1 MVVRRELL
9 RGLERLNATT
19 TVLQRARLA
28 DPLGGMWE
36 AADVQW
42 WWRRP
47 RATDE
52 LALPV
57 WFDEV
62 GPVAAAGLTAWDDT
76 WQADV
81 FAVPSIVDEEDV
93 WAATLEATAG
103 HRGEALQVLVREDD
117 APLAD
122 LAIQSGFAMTD
133 ELSGT
138 TWMDADQRPPVAQVD
153 GFAIVDRVTRADR
166 PHPMIARNGEL
177 VEPRLRQCSLYDPT
191 LDLAVEDADGRVA
204 GYALFWFDHT
214 TLVGLLEPMRVE
226 DEYQR
231 RGLARMLLTNGLDRL
246 ARKGA
251 RRLKVGFETDA
262 ARNLYL
268 GAGFVQTS
276 VDRLLIRP
284 APHEPSRAVTLPVRR
299 IPLALSLPGAG
310 QGGRRPLELLPRVIG
325 APNERSR
332 LDVRDAEGLTDTLV
346 VGELIGRHPAIHREV
361 ERRGLQVLADRHE
374 VASGVAE
381 VGQRVCHL
389 RRLFSPIPRM
399 RFDFVICP
407 GAQAL
412 GHPHHARVSGR
423 TRTPDGCGR
432 ADAGRFPG
440 CARTRQARHRSPSRC
455 HVHRP

>member
-1 MVVRRELL
+1 M

-42 WWRRP
+42 WWRQP

-52 LALPV
+52 LLLPV

-62 GPVAAAGLTAWDDT
+62 GPLAAAGLTAWGDT

-81 FAVPSIVDEEDV
+81 FAVPSSVNAQEV
-93 WAATLEATAG
+93 WAATLEGASQ
-103 HRGEALQVLVREDD
+103 HRGKALQVLMCGNCT
-117 APLAD
+117 ALAE

-138 TWMDADQRPPVAQVD
+138 TWMDAERRPPITPVD
-153 GFAIVDRVTRADR
+153 GFVLVDRATRADR
-166 PHPMIARNGEL
+166 PHPMIRRNGEL
-177 VEPRLRQCSLYDPT
+177 VQSRLRECSLYDPT

-204 GYALFWFDHT
+204 GYALFWFDQT

-251 RRLKVGFETDA
+251 LRLKVGFETDA
-262 ARNLYL
+262 ARNLYV

-276 VDRLLIRP
+276 IDRTLLRP
-284 APHEPSRAVTLPVRR
+284 AAH
-299 IPLALSLPGAG
+299 
-310 QGGRRPLELLPRVIG
+310 
-325 APNERSR
+325 
-332 LDVRDAEGLTDTLV
+332 
-346 VGELIGRHPAIHREV
+346 
-361 ERRGLQVLADRHE
+361 
-374 VASGVAE
+374 
-381 VGQRVCHL
+381 
-389 RRLFSPIPRM
+389 
-399 RFDFVICP
+399 
-407 GAQAL
+407 
-412 GHPHHARVSGR
+412 
-423 TRTPDGCGR
+423 
-432 ADAGRFPG
+432 
-440 CARTRQARHRSPSRC
+440 
-455 HVHRP
+455 

>member
-1 MVVRRELL
+1 VLVRRELL
-9 RGLERLNATT
+9 QGLERLNATT
-19 TVLQRARLA
+19 TLLQRARLA
-28 DPLGGMWE
+28 DPLAGMWE

-57 WFDEV
+57 WFDEI

-81 FAVPSIVDEEDV
+81 FSVRSIVKEQDV
-93 WAATLEATAG
+93 WDAMLEATVG
-103 HRGEALQVLVREDD
+103 HRSEALRVLVREED
-117 APLAD
+117 ALLVELA
-122 LAIQSGFAMTD
+122 LQSGFAMTD

-138 TWMDADQRPPVAQVD
+138 TWMDPDHRPPLEQVD
-153 GFAIVDRVTRADR
+153 GFAIVDRVARADR
-166 PHPMIARNGEL
+166 PHPMIARNGES
-177 VEPRLRQCSLYDPT
+177 VEQRLRQCSLYEPA

-204 GYALFWFDHT
+204 GYALFWYDHT

-251 RRLKVGFETDA
+251 RRLKVGFQTDA

-284 APHEPSRAVTLPVRR
+284 ATHK
-299 IPLALSLPGAG
+299 
-310 QGGRRPLELLPRVIG
+310 Q
-325 APNERSR
+325 
-332 LDVRDAEGLTDTLV
+332 
-346 VGELIGRHPAIHREV
+346 
-361 ERRGLQVLADRHE
+361 
-374 VASGVAE
+374 
-381 VGQRVCHL
+381 
-389 RRLFSPIPRM
+389 
-399 RFDFVICP
+399 
-407 GAQAL
+407 
-412 GHPHHARVSGR
+412 
-423 TRTPDGCGR
+423 
-432 ADAGRFPG
+432 
-440 CARTRQARHRSPSRC
+440 
-455 HVHRP
+455 

>member
-9 RGLERLNATT
+9 RGLERLNATS

-28 DPLGGMWE
+28 DPLVGMWE

-47 RATDE
+47 RVTDE

-81 FAVPSIVDEEDV
+81 LAVPSIVKEEDV
-93 WAATLEATAG
+93 WAATLEAAAG
-103 HRGEALQVLVREDD
+103 NGDGALRVLVRQDE
-117 APLAD
+117 ALLGD
-122 LAIQSGFAMTD
+122 LAIKSGFTKTD

-138 TWMDADQRPPVAQVD
+138 AWMGGHDRPPVEEVD
-153 GFAIVDRVTRADR
+153 GFAIVDRVEQADR
-166 PHPMIARNGEL
+166 PHPMIARNGDG
-177 VEPRLRQCSLYDPT
+177 VEQRLRQCSLYDPM
-191 LDLAVEDADGRVA
+191 LDLAVEDPDGRVA

-251 RRLKVGFETDA
+251 HRLKVGFETDS
-262 ARNLYL
+262 ARTLYL

-284 APHEPSRAVTLPVRR
+284 APHEQSR
-299 IPLALSLPGAG
+299 
-310 QGGRRPLELLPRVIG
+310 Q
-325 APNERSR
+325 
-332 LDVRDAEGLTDTLV
+332 
-346 VGELIGRHPAIHREV
+346 
-361 ERRGLQVLADRHE
+361 
-374 VASGVAE
+374 
-381 VGQRVCHL
+381 
-389 RRLFSPIPRM
+389 
-399 RFDFVICP
+399 
-407 GAQAL
+407 
-412 GHPHHARVSGR
+412 
-423 TRTPDGCGR
+423 
-432 ADAGRFPG
+432 
-440 CARTRQARHRSPSRC
+440 
-455 HVHRP
+455 

>member
-9 RGLERLNATT
+9 RGLGRLNATT

-93 WAATLEATAG
+93 WAATLEATG
-103 HRGEALQVLVREDD
+103 DRSGPLQVLVCDN
-117 APLAD
+117 APLAG
-122 LAIQSGFAMTD
+122 LAIESGFAMTD

-138 TWMDADQRPPVAQVD
+138 AWMDADERAPVAQVD
-153 GFAIVDRVTRADR
+153 GFAVVDRVTRADR

-191 LDLAVEDADGRVA
+191 LDLAVEDADGRLA

-214 TLVGLLEPMRVE
+214 TLVGLVEPMRVE

-251 RRLKVGFETDA
+251 CRLKVGFETDA
-262 ARNLYL
+262 ARRLYL
-268 GAGFVQTS
+268 GAGFAQTS
-276 VDRLLIRP
+276 VDRLLIRS
-284 APHEPSRAVTLPVRR
+284 APHE
-299 IPLALSLPGAG
+299 
-310 QGGRRPLELLPRVIG
+310 
-325 APNERSR
+325 
-332 LDVRDAEGLTDTLV
+332 
-346 VGELIGRHPAIHREV
+346 
-361 ERRGLQVLADRHE
+361 
-374 VASGVAE
+374 
-381 VGQRVCHL
+381 
-389 RRLFSPIPRM
+389 
-399 RFDFVICP
+399 
-407 GAQAL
+407 
-412 GHPHHARVSGR
+412 
-423 TRTPDGCGR
+423 
-432 ADAGRFPG
+432 
-440 CARTRQARHRSPSRC
+440 
-455 HVHRP
+455 